1 MPRLIITEGEI
12 MLQEAMK
19 TLEDAE
25 AKAAEI
31 VKEAGKKAE
40 ARAFVTVPFTPC
52 EANDGCRYTF
62 LPVSTEYPI

>member
-25 AKAAEI
+25 ARAAEDTI
-31 VKEAGKKAE
+31 YE
-40 ARAFVTVPFTPC
+40 TQTS
-52 EANDGCRYTF
+52 NM
-62 LPVSTEYPI
+62 

>member
-25 AKAAEI
+25 AKAI
-31 VKEAGKKAE
+31 REAVSRKRIQKK
-40 ARAFVTVPFTPC
+40 VC
-52 EANDGCRYTF
+52 EAPKKHF
-62 LPVSTEYPI
+62 LSL

>member
-40 ARAFVTVPFTPC
+40 AI
-52 EANDGCRYTF
+52 Y
-62 LPVSTEYPI
+62 LPHFRWRKRPSLLR

>member
-31 VKEAGKKAE
+31 VKEAGSGKL
-40 ARAFVTVPFTPC
+40 FTYHTS
-52 EANDGCRYTF
+52 DGGNAPACCDDRRCKCRF
-62 LPVSTEYPI
+62 